1 MNTISLEDIKQQ
13 LDICVWQLI
22 EPHVEKSN
30 LFIIADELDF
40 AEVALD
46 IVSDNTDRVGS
57 LLAKHQIFRI
67 APEMS
72 YTWNKI
78 PDKKFRMIVLAPY
91 LLIQEVLDS

>member
-1 MNTISLEDIKQQ
+1 MSDISLEDIKQQ
-13 LDICVWQLI
+13 MDICVWEII

-40 AEVALD
+40 AEVACH
-46 IVSDNTDRVGS
+46 IVGDDTEKVEAY
-57 LLAKHQIFRI
+57 LAKHQIFRI
-67 APEMS
+67 EPEMA